1 MEERLD
7 SRDTLMKV
15 RNLNSLRSRSVVC
28 RMVLCCVGLLMGV
41 FCGGMLVL
49 PLHAQNGPT
58 SGKSTN
64 PGQEAAQASEKKTM
78 AAKNPATQS
87 QLTNSPGATIEQ
99 VHLSGNDQQT
109 QVRVDGTG
117 QLTYKA
123 FRLNEPDRL
132 VLDFSGAI
140 VRVQERSLSSS
151 FYPVR
156 LVRIGQ
162 FEANVARVVIEIE
175 KQLPYT
181 IALSKNSVTV
191 VFNPV
196 DAAEPRL
203 TTKKEIFITAVPVP
217 PGPVPSAVPQTLENG
232 QEPKSP
238 SESSMQSAMA
248 RPAHLGDEPSTPAA
262 EELETVQAQTQQ
274 ATSTSVPQLR
284 EKNVLQPV
292 AVVYPASQ
300 HPAVTNTQTVSGYL
314 LGPDDEIMI
323 RGTEV
328 PEISD
333 KPDKPVLIG
342 TNGDITLPLIG
353 RVRAGGLTV
362 EQLEAELNTRFREFI
377 KDPQISVT
385 VTEFRSQP
393 VSVFGAVTKPGIVQL
408 RGRQTLYEVL
418 SMAGGPRD
426 TAGSILTVTR
436 PRQSGEIPLPGAI
449 VDPTGQF
456 SSVEL
461 NVQEILEGKNPAAN
475 IEIKPYDIISVS
487 EASSNMIYVVG
498 DVQHAGAFTLGGQ
511 RNVSVL
517 RAVSLA
523 GGLGRTAKPKKARII
538 HEVSG
543 GPKVREVAVNIQQII
558 SGKAKDVELGPDD
571 VLVVPTSSR
580 KVFTTDFLPNAF
592 STVVGAAIYHY

>member
-1 MEERLD
+1 MEERLN
-7 SRDTLMKV
+7 SGDTFMKAD
-15 RNLNSLRSRSVVC
+15 NLNSLCFC
-28 RMVLCCVGLLMGV
+28 RIARCMVLCCVGLLIVV
-41 FCGGMLVL
+41 FSGGTLVL
-49 PLHAQNGPT
+49 SLHAQNG
-58 SGKSTN
+58 SISSRSTN
-64 PGQEAAQASEKKTM
+64 LGQVAAQASEPKTM
-78 AAKNPATQS
+78 ATKNGATQS
-87 QLTNSPGATIEQ
+87 QKTNSPSATIEQ
-99 VHLSGNDQQT
+99 VHISGKDQQT
-109 QVRVDGTG
+109 LVLVDGTG
-117 QLTYKA
+117 HLTYEV
-123 FRLNEPDRL
+123 FRLNQPDRL
-132 VLDFSGAI
+132 VLDFSGAV
-140 VRVQERSLSSS
+140 VRAQQKFLPSS

-162 FEANVARVVIEIE
+162 FKANVARVVIEIE
-175 KQLPYT
+175 GQLPYT
-181 IALSKNSVTV
+181 IAASGNAVTV
-191 VFNPV
+191 AFNPV
-196 DAAEPRL
+196 AIAEPRV
-203 TTKKEIFITAVPVP
+203 TIKKDIFPIAAAVPLE
-217 PGPVPSAVPQTLENG
+217 PVPSAALHSEENS
-232 QEPKSP
+232 QEAKSL
-238 SESSMQSAMA
+238 SESSMEPAMA
-248 RPAHLGDEPSTPAA
+248 RPSQSGAESSTAAAA
-262 EELETVQAQTQQ
+262 EWQTVQTQTHP
-274 ATSTSVPQLR
+274 ATPGFF
-284 EKNVLQPV
+284 LQSGQKSSPEPL
-292 AVVYPASQ
+292 AVVYSAAQ
-300 HPAVTNTQTVSGYL
+300 HPAFIETQSVSGYV

-323 RGTEV
+323 RGIEV

-342 TNGDITLPLIG
+342 TNGNLTLPLVG
-353 RVRAGGLTV
+353 RVKAGGLTV
-362 EQLEAELNTRFREFI
+362 EQLEAELTAQFKQFI
-377 KDPQISVT
+377 QDPQISVM

-393 VSVFGAVTKPGIVQL
+393 VSVFGAVTKPGVVQL

-436 PRQSGEIPLPGAI
+436 PWQSGEIPLPGAR
-449 VDPTGQF
+449 VDSTGQF

-475 IEIKPYDIISVS
+475 IEIRPNDTISVS

-523 GGLGRTAKPKKARII
+523 GGLGRTAKPDKARIV

-543 GPKVREVAVNIQQII
+543 DPKLREIAVNIRQIL

-592 STVVGAAIYHY
+592 SSVVGAAIYHY